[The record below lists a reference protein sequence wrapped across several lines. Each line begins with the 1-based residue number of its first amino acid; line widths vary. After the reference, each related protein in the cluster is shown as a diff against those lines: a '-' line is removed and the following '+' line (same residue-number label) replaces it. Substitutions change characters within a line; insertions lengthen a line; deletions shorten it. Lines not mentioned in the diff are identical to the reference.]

1 MGGFHLLDLI
11 VILAIGLLIAGPKA
25 LQSISRNAGKGMG
38 QAKAMKDKVMAE
50 LPMEEVSKISET
62 ISKIPLSPQQAVQML
77 VTPEKE
83 KKKEET
89 KEESAPPSS
98 KESTASDHKGPPDHS
113 SPPSPLRE
121 EGPSL

>member
-25 LQSISRNAGKGMG
+25 LQSLSRNAGKGMG
-38 QAKAMKDKVMAE
+38 QAKAVKDKVMAE

-62 ISKIPLSPQQAVQML
+62 ISKIPLSPQQAVQKL
-77 VTPEKE
+77 LIPEQE

-89 KEESAPPSS
+89 KEESAQPS
-98 KESTASDHKGPPDHS
+98 KE
-113 SPPSPLRE
+113 
-121 EGPSL
+121 

>member
-11 VILAIGLLIAGPKA
+11 VILVIGLLVAGPKA
-25 LQSISRNAGKGMG
+25 LQSMSRNAGKGVG

-50 LPMEEVSKISET
+50 LPTEEVSKISET

-77 VTPEKE
+77 LTPEQE

-89 KEESAPPSS
+89 KEESAQPS
-98 KESTASDHKGPPDHS
+98 KE
-113 SPPSPLRE
+113 
-121 EGPSL
+121 